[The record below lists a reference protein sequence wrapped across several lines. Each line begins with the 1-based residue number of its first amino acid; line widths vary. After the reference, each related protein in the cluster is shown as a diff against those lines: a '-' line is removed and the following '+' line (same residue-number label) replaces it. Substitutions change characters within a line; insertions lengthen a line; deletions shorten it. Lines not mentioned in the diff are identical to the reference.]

1 MHKYIFTLFKI
12 FYIGKNKLLKQQRG
26 ISFERVVIAIEEG
39 ALLDVLQHPNQSQYR
54 NQLILGVEIESY
66 AICVPCVVSAD
77 EYFLKTLFP
86 SRKYT
91 QLYLKEKKNE

>member
-1 MHKYIFTLFKI
+1 MIFNWNDD
-12 FYIGKNKLLKQQRG
+12 KNQQLKQERG

-39 ALLDVLQHPNQSQYR
+39 ALLDVLQHPNQARYA
-54 NQLILGVEIESY
+54 NQLILVVEIESY
-66 AICVPCVVSAD
+66 AICVPCVIQQD

-91 QLYLKEKKNE
+91 QLYLKESHDE

>member
-1 MHKYIFTLFKI
+1 MIFNWNDD
-12 FYIGKNKLLKQQRG
+12 KNAQLKRERG

-39 ALLDVLQHPNQSQYR
+39 ALLDVLQHPNQSRYP
-54 NQLILGVEIESY
+54 NQLILVVEIESY
-66 AICVPCVVSAD
+66 AICIPCVIQQD

-91 QLYLKEKKNE
+91 QLYLKENHDE

>member
-1 MHKYIFTLFKI
+1 MTFNWNDD
-12 FYIGKNKLLKQQRG
+12 KNQQLKQERG

-39 ALLDVLQHPNQSQYR
+39 ALLDVLQHPNQAR
-54 NQLILGVEIESY
+54 CANQLILVVEIESY
-66 AICVPCVVSAD
+66 AICVPCVIQQD

-91 QLYLKEKKNE
+91 

>member
-1 MHKYIFTLFKI
+1 MIFNWNDD
-12 FYIGKNKLLKQQRG
+12 KNAQLKRERG

-39 ALLDVLQHPNQSQYR
+39 ALLDVLQHPNQSRYP
-54 NQLILGVEIESY
+54 NQLRLVVEIESY
-66 AICVPCVVSAD
+66 AICIPCVIQQD

-91 QLYLKEKKNE
+91 QLYLKESPDE

>member
-1 MHKYIFTLFKI
+1 MIFNWNDD
-12 FYIGKNKLLKQQRG
+12 KNQQLKQERG

-39 ALLDVLQHPNQSQYR
+39 ALLDVLQHPNQARYA
-54 NQLILGVEIESY
+54 NQLILVIEIESY
-66 AICVPCVVSAD
+66 AICVPCVIQQD

-91 QLYLKEKKNE
+91 QLYLKLYLKESHDE

>member
-1 MHKYIFTLFKI
+1 MIFNWNDD
-12 FYIGKNKLLKQQRG
+12 KNAQLKRERG

-39 ALLDVLQHPNQSQYR
+39 ALLDVLQHPNQSRYP
-54 NQLILGVEIESY
+54 NQLILVVEIESY
-66 AICVPCVVSAD
+66 AICIPCVIQQD

-91 QLYLKEKKNE
+91 QLYLKENRDE